1 MIKKNLFI
9 SFGFISLFLG
19 VLGIFLPVLP
29 TTPFLLLSAYL
40 FSKSSKR
47 WHDFVMNNKVFGKY
61 IKDYMEEKGITF
73 KNKIVA
79 LSFLGIT
86 LGYSA
91 YKMRYSHM
99 IYIFPVIFIGVS
111 IHILKLKTIKKR

>member
-1 MIKKNLFI
+1 MLKKNLFI
-9 SFGFISLFLG
+9 AFGFISLFLG

-40 FSKSSKR
+40 FSKSSKK

-61 IKDYMEEKGITF
+61 IKDYMEEKGITLQ
-73 KNKIVA
+73 NKILA
-79 LSFLGIT
+79 LSFLGVA

-91 YKMRYSHM
+91 YKMRHSHM
-99 IYIFPVIFIGVS
+99 KYIFPIIFIGVS
-111 IHILKLKTIKKR
+111 IHILKLKTIKK